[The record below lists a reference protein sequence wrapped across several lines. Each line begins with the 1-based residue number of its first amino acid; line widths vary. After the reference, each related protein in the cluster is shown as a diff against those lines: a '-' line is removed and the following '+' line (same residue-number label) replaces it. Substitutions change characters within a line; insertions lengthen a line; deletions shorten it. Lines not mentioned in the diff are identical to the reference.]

1 MSYNSTFSGAQIDA
15 SVRQSNTNKN
25 DIETLSNT
33 VSTQNATLNALNLK
47 VSAINNNSIPNL
59 ESMISQKADSN
70 LVKLQND
77 YMSSAMADKQQQID
91 SIKDTVSRKADINY
105 VNTEIANLQDNFL
118 SSGNVA
124 IANLGTRVAT
134 NETEISSLKT
144 FTTNLD
150 QTIVTNVSRIDNNIT
165 KLETN
170 FNQHTDSQSI
180 LHENIDTEIASIK
193 DNYATNDFIMA
204 VQEEVYSEIDNI
216 YFNYL
221 DLETYE
227 LEKANFV
234 TNESLA
240 NYASKNDLN
249 NYVTTEN
256 LESKNFLTSETLPNF
271 LSSYVEKATYEAKI
285 KELEDL
291 IAGLSAKITALE
303 ENKNNVIE

>member
-59 ESMISQKADSN
+59 ESMISQKADSD
-70 LVKLQND
+70 LVSLQNT
-77 YMSSAMADKQQQID
+77 YMNNAMADKQQQID

-134 NETEISSLKT
+134 NETDISSLKA

-150 QTIVTNVSRIDNNIT
+150 QTVVTNVSRIDNNIT

-170 FNQHTDSQSI
+170 FNQHIDSQSA
-180 LHENIDTEIASIK
+180 LHENIDTEITSIK
-193 DNYATNDFIMA
+193 ENYGTNEFIMA
-204 VQEEVYSEIDNI
+204 VQEEVYNEIDFI
-216 YFNYL
+216 YGNYL
-221 DLETYE
+221 DLETYDS
-227 LEKANFV
+227 EKANFV
-234 TNESLA
+234 TNENLA
-240 NYASKNDLN
+240 NYI
-249 NYVTTEN
+249 TTED
-256 LESKNFLTSETLPNF
+256 LESKNFLTSETLPDF

-285 KELEDL
+285 EELEDL
-291 IAGLSAKITALE
+291 IATLSAKITALE